1 MNETVQ
7 IALFLSIL
15 LNILFL
21 ALGSVFIAKRG
32 GLNYL
37 YSKFVFLQSAEF
49 KIIPMYDT
57 PYYQD
62 KKSHYE
68 TLPQSN
74 SDIIFLGD
82 SLTDLCKWEEVF
94 QNNQIK
100 NRGICGDTTDGVL
113 NRLDN
118 IVESRPQKIFIMI
131 GINDLNRGRSL
142 SDIVNNYKLIFESFK
157 HQIPQTKIFIQS
169 LLPINS
175 QKFQRNKVNDKII
188 ELNEQLQ
195 RFAKELSFQY
205 IDLFSAFLD
214 NNNELDEQYTTD
226 GLHLNGKGYLVW
238 KEVIEKDVVD

>member
-1 MNETVQ
+1 MNETVK
-7 IALFLSIL
+7 IALFVSIL

-37 YSKFVFLQSAEF
+37 SSKFLFLQSAEF
-49 KIIPMYDT
+49 RISSMYDT

-74 SDIIFLGD
+74 FDIIFLGD

-113 NRLDN
+113 NRLDK
-118 IVESRPQKIFIMI
+118 IVESRPKKLFILI
-131 GINDLNRGRSL
+131 GINDLNQGRNVSY
-142 SDIVNNYKLIFESFK
+142 IVNNYKLILEYFK
-157 HQIPQTKIFIQS
+157 HQVPQTKVFVQS
-169 LLPINS
+169 LLPINT
-175 QKFQRNKVNDKII
+175 KFRRNKINNKII
-188 ELNEQLQ
+188 EFNEEIQ
-195 RFAKELSFQY
+195 RLAKEFSFHY
-205 IDLFSAFLD
+205 IDLFSAFLN